1 MVLVLAVITVLVVGY
16 EQFQISKR
24 SYNSEIKYSFS
35 RSPAV
40 YDYSCN
46 EYDYQ
51 MRFTFSNMGEKN
63 VEHLSVTVTN
73 PLCVGGNPILSTS
86 LNASSTLGFYLQ
98 TTNPNGTLTITGNNT
113 LVRVRF

>member
-86 LNASSTLGFYLQ
+86 LNASSMLGFYVQ
-98 TTNPNGTLTITGNNT
+98 TTNPNGPLSITGNNT
-113 LVRVRF
+113 LVWVRF